1 MSATSIV
8 TEHLASSRA
17 QDGRFWGLTLSDYW
31 ALTKPEVNFLILIT
45 TGVGFYLGCGSA
57 ARTFS
62 FISLFNTLVGTLLV
76 ASGTGTLNQ
85 YIERHFDAQ
94 MRRTAKRPLPARR
107 ISPSHALWFGILLSV
122 TGGLYLALL
131 VNSLASLLAMLT
143 LGTYLLFYTP
153 LKRKTPLCTLVG
165 AVDGA

>member
-1 MSATSIV
+1 MSPEHDAWSSICGNV
-8 TEHLASSRA
+8 
-17 QDGRFWGLTLSDYW
+17 W
-31 ALTKPEVNFLILIT
+31 A
-45 TGVGFYLGCGSA
+45 GSP
-57 ARTFS
+57 
-62 FISLFNTLVGTLLV
+62 V

-153 LKRKTPLCTLVG
+153 L
-165 AVDGA
+165 